1 LGAWTSWFL
10 QAGEVFTTFTFLG
23 MAGLAFSGGVAALYA
38 PAYGVIGEAGLFFI
52 AKRAWTLG
60 HDRGY
65 LTQADLLEDR
75 FSSRSLSTLSAVLGV
90 LFLLPYLQLQITGL
104 SLIVR
109 LVTGDTASGTLSMI
123 AGSVLIVV
131 FVLWSGLR
139 GVASTSY
146 VKDGLMVVVLVLLV
160 VVIPKHFAGGVT
172 GVFHRINELHPERLF
187 LHRGANDRTWF
198 ITSLLVSAIGG
209 GLLTLPHAWPALLS
223 ARNPK
228 VFRRNITWMPVY
240 ALCLLLPIVIG
251 FAAILVA
258 RADTD
263 PNGVLLTLSTQVL
276 PPWVSGLVVVAAMAT
291 AMVPAAAILIAVS
304 SLVARNIVRVSDERR
319 QLAINHA
326 AVVTACALALTLG
339 LLRPELLANLL
350 LLTYSG
356 SVQLAPAI
364 VLALRKNVPVTKGPV
379 LCGLVLGEAVVIW
392 LTFIS
397 PGLLGT
403 INVGLVG
410 LVANVAVLGASVL
423 VQRNTVRQPAAAT
436 EHV

>member
-1 LGAWTSWFL
+1 
-10 QAGEVFTTFTFLG
+10 
-23 MAGLAFSGGVAALYA
+23 
-38 PAYGVIGEAGLFFI
+38 
-52 AKRAWTLG
+52 
-60 HDRGY
+60 
-65 LTQADLLEDR
+65 
-75 FSSRSLSTLSAVLGV
+75 
-90 LFLLPYLQLQITGL
+90 
-104 SLIVR
+104 
-109 LVTGDTASGTLSMI
+109 MI
-123 AGSVLIVV
+123 AGSVLIAA

-139 GVASTSY
+139 GVATTSY

-160 VVIPKHFAGGVT
+160 VVIPKHVAGGVT
-172 GVFHRINELHPERLF
+172 GVFHRIDELHPQRLF
-187 LHRGANDRTWF
+187 LHSGTNDRTWF
-198 ITSLLVSAIGG
+198 VTSLLVSATGG

-223 ARNPK
+223 ARSPK
-228 VFRRNITWMPVY
+228 AFRRNITWMPVY

-263 PNGVLLTLSTQVL
+263 PNGVLLTLSTTAL
-276 PPWVSGLVVVAAMAT
+276 PQWVSGLVVVAAIAT

-304 SLVARNIVRVSDERR
+304 PLVARNIVRVTDERR

-326 AVVTACALALTLG
+326 AVVIACALALTLG

-364 VLALRKNVPVTKGPV
+364 VLALRKNVPVTQGPT
-379 LCGLVLGEAVVIW
+379 LCGLVTGEAVVIW

-403 INVGLVG
+403 VNVGLVG
-410 LVANVAVLGASVL
+410 LTANVAVLGVSAL
-423 VQRNTVRQPAAAT
+423 FQRNTTRQPCGAI